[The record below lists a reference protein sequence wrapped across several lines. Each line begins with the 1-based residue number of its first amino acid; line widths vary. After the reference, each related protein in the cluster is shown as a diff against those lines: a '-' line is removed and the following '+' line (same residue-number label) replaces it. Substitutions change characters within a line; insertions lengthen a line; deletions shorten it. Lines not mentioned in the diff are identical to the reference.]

1 MNIEKEADPKEYIE
15 ERPKEEGQIPENYAI
30 AEEIFRGI
38 KDYGYGHSSIFVTEP
53 IIEAIR
59 GNLSSV
65 IDYLD
70 TRLKEAED
78 AFRDDRTQRDIPKK
92 LRLYCPGLEEYAAQP
107 SQLWESDS
115 LLKDKLFDPKLTKA
129 PFSMQFLD
137 TPYIYKPTE
146 DGFEF
151 IWALV
156 ESEVDLKIF
165 SLSSV

>member
-1 MNIEKEADPKEYIE
+1 M
-15 ERPKEEGQIPENYAI
+15 

-38 KDYGYGHSSIFVTEP
+38 KDYGYGHSSIFVTEA
-53 IIEAIR
+53 IIVAIAE
-59 GNLSSV
+59 NISSV
-65 IDYLD
+65 VDYLD
-70 TRLKEAED
+70 ARLKEADD

-92 LRLYCPGLEEYAAQP
+92 LRLYCPGLDEYAAQP

-115 LLKDKLFDPKLTKA
+115 LLKGKLFDPKLPKA

-146 DGFEF
+146 DGYEF
-151 IWALV
+151 IWALT
-156 ESEVDLKIF
+156 EAEVDIKIF

>member
-1 MNIEKEADPKEYIE
+1 M
-15 ERPKEEGQIPENYAI
+15 

-53 IIEAIR
+53 IIEAIK

-65 IDYLD
+65 RDYLD

-107 SQLWESDS
+107 SQLW
-115 LLKDKLFDPKLTKA
+115 
-129 PFSMQFLD
+129 
-137 TPYIYKPTE
+137 
-146 DGFEF
+146 
-151 IWALV
+151 
-156 ESEVDLKIF
+156 
-165 SLSSV
+165 

>member
-1 MNIEKEADPKEYIE
+1 MNLKKDADPLKYIE
-15 ERPKEEGQIPENYAI
+15 ETPKDVQTSENYAI
-30 AEEIFRGI
+30 ADEIFRGI
-38 KDYGYGHSSIFVTEP
+38 KDYGYCHSSNFLSEA
-53 IIEAIR
+53 IIEAISE
-59 GNLSSV
+59 NLASV
-65 IDYLD
+65 LDYLD
-70 TRLKEAED
+70 ARLKEADD
-78 AFRDDRTQRDIPKK
+78 AFRDDRTQSDVPKN
-92 LRLYCPGLEEYAAQP
+92 LRLHCPALEEYASQP
-107 SQLWESDS
+107 SKLWESDK
-115 LLKDKLFDPKLTKA
+115 LIKDKLFDPKLPSA

>member
-1 MNIEKEADPKEYIE
+1 MNLKKDADPLKYIE
-15 ERPKEEGQIPENYAI
+15 ETPKDVQTSENYAI

-70 TRLKEAED
+70 TRFKEAED
-78 AFRDDRTQRDIPKK
+78 AFRDDRTQSDVPKN
-92 LRLYCPGLEEYAAQP
+92 LRLHCPALEEYASQP
-107 SQLWESDS
+107 SKLWESDK
-115 LLKDKLFDPKLTKA
+115 LIKDKLFDPKLPSA